1 MKIGAHS
8 RQQNHSGYMIPHG
21 DGHFAFVVVPNVL
34 EIPFKS
40 NNEVIV
46 GKPGER
52 TMTLLRELT
61 NVLSFSCSVATCH
74 MLLVI

>member
-1 MKIGAHS
+1 
-8 RQQNHSGYMIPHG
+8 MIPHV

-34 EIPFKS
+34 EMPFKS

-46 GKPGER
+46 GKPGEQ

-61 NVLSFSCSVATCH
+61 FCPFSAQ
-74 MLLVI
+74 

>member
-1 MKIGAHS
+1 
-8 RQQNHSGYMIPHG
+8 MIPHV

-34 EIPFKS
+34 EMPFKS

-52 TMTLLRELT
+52 TMTLLRELKF
-61 NVLSFSCSVATCH
+61 VLF
-74 MLLVI
+74 LLSIFLPHASSNIKG

>member
-8 RQQNHSGYMIPHG
+8 RQQNHSGYMIPHV

-52 TMTLLRELT
+52 NYDTAERT
-61 NVLSFSCSVATCH
+61 NVLSFFCPVATCH